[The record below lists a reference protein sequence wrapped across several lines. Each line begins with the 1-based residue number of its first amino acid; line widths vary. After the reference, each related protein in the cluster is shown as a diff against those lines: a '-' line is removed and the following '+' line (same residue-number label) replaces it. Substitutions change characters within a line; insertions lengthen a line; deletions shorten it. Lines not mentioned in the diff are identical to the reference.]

1 MSDQSGTPNP
11 AQDAV
16 SETANPANGGRDGSE
31 QKWQEALKWK
41 EKAEA
46 YNRLEAEKRQ
56 MESRLEELERV
67 AYSGGVQAATD
78 PTAELVQQLH
88 EQAQY
93 DAAAKAALLA
103 MQESAKARAEQWLMG
118 ELFAVPESK
127 RVKVAALIR
136 SQNYQ
141 LSVHDALEFV
151 NDPEAASYQQ
161 RLSELEQENER
172 LKSRGPIANGA
183 APTAAYPASDAVAP
197 KSESMPWSE
206 MQSALRRGGEAARS
220 IRHKWD
226 SGEIKPDYSR

>member
-11 AQDAV
+11 APESVNTTANQDA
-16 SETANPANGGRDGSE
+16 SGKDGSE

-46 YNRLEAEKRQ
+46 FNKLEAEKRQ
-56 MESRLEELERV
+56 MEQRLAELERV

-78 PTAELVQQLH
+78 PTAELVQQLQ

-103 MQESAKARAEQWLMG
+103 MQESAKARAEQWLMS
-118 ELFAVPESK
+118 ELFAVPENK
-127 RVKVAALIR
+127 RAKVAALIR

-141 LSVHDALEFV
+141 LGVHDALEFV
-151 NDPEAASYQQ
+151 NDPDAATYQQ
-161 RLSELEQENER
+161 RVSELQAENER
-172 LKSRGPIANGA
+172 LKSRAPLANGS
-183 APTAAYPASDAVAP
+183 APMAAYPASDAAAP
-197 KSESMPWSE
+197 KGESMPWSE